1 MLYHL
6 WKVIEIEVKSIP
18 VERIRVKREQ
28 VRESFDEDRLNMLA
42 ESIASSANCSRS
54 SFKKMARIISSLPEK
69 GD

>member
-42 ESIASSANCSRS
+42 ESIAQFGQLDRS